1 MANKMKFIT
10 IGYIEWRKGQ
20 DLLVDAIEG
29 LPEDIASSV
38 EFVLVGQKTSQM
50 ARELEER
57 ISSLNNVTM
66 VGTVPRDEIHKLLDE
81 ADLLICPSREDPM
94 PTVCAEAMMHK
105 VPCLVSDAT
114 GTAAYIKDG
123 IDGMV
128 FESESVEVLRDKIL
142 WCIEHP
148 DELMAMGSKAYALY
162 KEVFAEEVFEG
173 RLLDCVAQMIGG
185 PRM

>member
-20 DLLVDAIEG
+20 GLLVDAIEG
-29 LPEDIASSV
+29 LPEDIVCNA
-38 EFVLVGQKTSQM
+38 EFILVGQNTSLM
-50 ARELEER
+50 AQQLENR
-57 ISSLNNVTM
+57 ISSMHNVNM
-66 VGTVPRDEIHKLLDE
+66 IGTIPREEIHKLLDD
-81 ADLLICPSREDPM
+81 ADVLICPSREDPM

-173 RLLDCVAQMIGG
+173 RLLDCVVQMIGG
-185 PRM
+185 PGM